1 MSAMLLPSFCSGMTF
16 YTSLWS
22 SWVICGGGVNVGDH
36 EMSLCDPED
45 HFSVSEINNHE
56 VLMAPAQLQK
66 MVCSMDV
73 QWAFQG
79 SGSLDP
85 HSWLLLQRNDGNGSE
100 SCRIVLFSIQSRE
113 HKVEACMQLGRR
125 QKDLAHVRC

>member
-1 MSAMLLPSFCSGMTF
+1 
-16 YTSLWS
+16 
-22 SWVICGGGVNVGDH
+22 
-36 EMSLCDPED
+36 MSLCDPED
-45 HFSVSEINNHE
+45 HFSVSEINSHE

-66 MVCSMDV
+66 MVCNMDV

-113 HKVEACMQLGRR
+113 HKQWHACNSGGARKILHMLGV
-125 QKDLAHVRC
+125 DS